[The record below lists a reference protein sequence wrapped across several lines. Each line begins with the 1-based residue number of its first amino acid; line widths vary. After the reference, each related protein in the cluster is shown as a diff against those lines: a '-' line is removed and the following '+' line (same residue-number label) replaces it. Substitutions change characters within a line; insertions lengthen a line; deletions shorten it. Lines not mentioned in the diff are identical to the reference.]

1 MLGSFMAQL
10 ALVANPGMFLL
21 AFDASLL
28 LSRRT
33 IGTVALT
40 ISLPLTEVLDA
51 VTKDLLV
58 QSTSVALYHRLSCC
72 LWIVL
77 MF

>member
-1 MLGSFMAQL
+1 MLGSFMAQW
-10 ALVANPGMFLL
+10 ALVAIPDMFLL
-21 AFDASLL
+21 AFGIILL

-33 IGTVALT
+33 IGTVAL
-40 ISLPLTEVLDA
+40 IICLSLTEVLEA

>member
-1 MLGSFMAQL
+1 MLGSFMAQW
-10 ALVANPGMFLL
+10 ALVAIPDMFLL
-21 AFDASLL
+21 AFGIILL

-40 ISLPLTEVLDA
+40 ICLSLTEVLDA

>member
-1 MLGSFMAQL
+1 MLGSFMAQW
-10 ALVANPGMFLL
+10 ALVAIPGMFLL
-21 AFDASLL
+21 AFGTILL

-40 ISLPLTEVLDA
+40 INLPLAEALDA

-58 QSTSVALYHRLSCC
+58 QSSSVALYHRLSCC

-77 MF
+77 MY